1 MRSNELCKKL
11 NEESHKYAT
20 IPDSQRYSAHFDFN
34 DLVKR
39 LHKVKEER
47 EEKSET
53 RKKIKKS
60 ERSEKIINFESI
72 IKKERFS
79 NSALHIDL
87 TNLKKTKEIP
97 WSTKNIKSKKVLKN
111 VYTERA
117 LKKNNEKILPKIH
130 SSRIKISQRA
140 NITEKVNETPKI
152 TKVTSETKFR
162 AYQSKR
168 KSSII

>member
-1 MRSNELCKKL
+1 M
-11 NEESHKYAT
+11 
-20 IPDSQRYSAHFDFN
+20 
-34 DLVKR
+34 
-39 LHKVKEER
+39 
-47 EEKSET
+47 
-53 RKKIKKS
+53 
-60 ERSEKIINFESI
+60 
-72 IKKERFS
+72 
-79 NSALHIDL
+79 